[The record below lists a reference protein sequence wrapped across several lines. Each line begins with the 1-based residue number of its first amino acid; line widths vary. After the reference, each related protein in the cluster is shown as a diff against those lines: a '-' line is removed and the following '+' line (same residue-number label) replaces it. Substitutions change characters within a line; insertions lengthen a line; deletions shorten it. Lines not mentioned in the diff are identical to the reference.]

1 MKITPQDR
9 WNKKNG
15 YITKGF
21 KMYREQADAFKNAC
35 DKAGLPQA
43 TVIVKLMQGYIDG
56 SIKIN

>member
-21 KMYREQADAFKNAC
+21 KMYRSLANDFKEAC
-35 DKAGLPQA
+35 DRAGKTQA
-43 TVIVKLMQGYIDG
+43 EVIQKLMQEYID
-56 SIKIN
+56 SQK